1 MNRPTFLA
9 AAALLAFGGPAL
21 AQSTAQSTA
30 PGTPPGT
37 VAPGTVIPGQG
48 VVLQPGQPIPPG
60 MVQTGT
66 AMTPPPGQQAGN
78 TRVGQLQCDV
88 SGGIS
93 FVFGSTKDLS
103 CEFKPV
109 NGAAERYTGEIRRFG
124 VDLGFTGRG
133 TMVWTVVNTG
143 SDIAPGSLA
152 GTYGGASSNVSAGLG
167 LGSNV
172 LIGGS
177 RDQVALQP
185 LSIESSTGINVAAG
199 IAEMTLKAG
208 G

>member
-1 MNRPTFLA
+1 MKRTATLA
-9 AAALLAFGGPAL
+9 AAALLAFGGAAL
-21 AQSTAQSTA
+21 AQT
-30 PGTPPGT
+30 PTPPGT

-60 MVQTGT
+60 MVQSGT
-66 AMTPPPGQQAGN
+66 VMTPPPGQRAGN

-103 CEFKPV
+103 CEFKPA
-109 NGAAERYTGEIRRFG
+109 NGPAERYSGEIRRFG
-124 VDLGFTGRG
+124 VDIGFTGRG
-133 TMVWTVVNTG
+133 TMIWTVVNTG
-143 SDIAPGSLA
+143 PDIAPGSLA

-185 LSIESSTGINVAAG
+185 LSIESSTGLNVAAG
-199 IAEMTLKAG
+199 IAEITLRAG

>member
-1 MNRPTFLA
+1 MKRTTTLA
-9 AAALLAFGGPAL
+9 AAALLAFGGTAL
-21 AQSTAQSTA
+21 AQTTTTNP

-60 MVQTGT
+60 MVQSGT
-66 AMTPPPGQQAGN
+66 VMTPPPGQQAGN

-103 CEFKPV
+103 CEFKPA
-109 NGAAERYTGEIRRFG
+109 NGPAERYTGEIRRFG
-124 VDLGFTGRG
+124 VDIGFTGRG
-133 TMVWTVVNTG
+133 TMIWTVVNTG
-143 SDIAPGSLA
+143 PDIAPGSLA

-199 IAEMTLKAG
+199 IAEITLRAG